1 MSTNGKP
8 GREDWRETRDQGQAR
23 TTRPLGDGLG
33 WCTQNQQKCLGYI
46 QNLCF
51 YLTNKPLGKVEFIKF
66 HFIESLNPFCPQ
78 MSWQTLQSTVSQ
90 TVSEMSSAV
99 ASGQCVGGDMQSN
112 REVIPVLPIRS
123 EAEEEDSGR
132 VRPVAS
138 ARKPVL
144 GSTPAHLSLSTTSSL
159 SSTSTTS
166 AARLVQSSLRDGV
179 APPQPPPRR

>member
-1 MSTNGKP
+1 M
-8 GREDWRETRDQGQAR
+8 
-23 TTRPLGDGLG
+23 
-33 WCTQNQQKCLGYI
+33 Y
-46 QNLCF
+46 
-51 YLTNKPLGKVEFIKF
+51 
-66 HFIESLNPFCPQ
+66 
-78 MSWQTLQSTVSQ
+78 
-90 TVSEMSSAV
+90 
-99 ASGQCVGGDMQSN
+99 SN
-112 REVIPVLPIRS
+112 RQVTPVLPIRS

-179 APPQPPPRR
+179 APPLPPPRR